1 MTDLFPATLPAH
13 DPRPHSDSSCN
24 CGLPIRA
31 WGDGCQAST
40 DDSPEACAEI
50 AAAAGGGE

>member
-13 DPRPHSDSSCN
+13 DPSPHSDSCCN